1 MSNYETRDNTGR
13 LFKVEDDKKRDRG
26 PDYSGTALI
35 DGREYFMDAWLKTA
49 ESGRKWMSFSFKAK
63 QQNRGAQH
71 RNGTTADEREDK
83 RRRDRDNFE
92 EPPF

>member
-35 DGREYFMDAWLKTA
+35 DGQEYFMDAWLKTA

-63 QQNRGAQH
+63 QQQQRKPEPARQ
-71 RNGTTADEREDK
+71 RREE
-83 RRRDRDNFE
+83 FE